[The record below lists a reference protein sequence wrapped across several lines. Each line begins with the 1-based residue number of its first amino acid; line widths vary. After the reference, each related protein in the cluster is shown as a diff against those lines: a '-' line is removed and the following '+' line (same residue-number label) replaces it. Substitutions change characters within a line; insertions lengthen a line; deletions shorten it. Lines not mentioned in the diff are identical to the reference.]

1 MVEMFEYSFMQ
12 RAFIAGII
20 IAILA
25 PTLGTFIVIRR
36 YSMITDT
43 LAHSS
48 LLGVAIG
55 ILFGIYPLY
64 SALISAIIIAIL
76 IEYLRSYKNMYS
88 DSVLAIFLSGALA
101 FAIVI
106 VSLSGEFNNS
116 LFSYLFGT
124 LLAISDSELYTL
136 LGFSIV
142 ALFLIYK
149 HYHNLQFVAF
159 DEDVAKVSGV
169 NTVFVNFMLIILIA
183 ITVVL
188 SIKIIGALLIGA
200 ITIIPVSSA
209 LGFKKGFSKTIFIAI
224 AIALLSVVI
233 GLSLSYHL
241 SFPSGASIVIVSV
254 LLFIVSLIINRGKN

>member
-1 MVEMFEYSFMQ
+1 MIEMFEYSFMIK
-12 RAFIAGII
+12 AFLAGII
-20 IAILA
+20 IAVLA

-55 ILFGIYPLY
+55 ILFGVYPIIT
-64 SALISAIIIAIL
+64 ALISSIIIGIL

-88 DSVLAIFLSGALA
+88 DSILAIFLSGALA

-106 VSLSGEFNNS
+106 VSISGEFNNS

-124 LLAISDSELYTL
+124 LLAITDSEIYL
-136 LGFSIV
+136 LFGFSII
-142 ALFLIYK
+142 ALILIFK
-149 HYHNLQFVAF
+149 NYHNLQLVAF
-159 DEDVAKVSGV
+159 DEDIAKVNGI
-169 NTVFVNFMLIILIA
+169 NTNYLNFMLIILIA

-209 LGFKKGFSKTIFIAI
+209 LQFKKGFSKTIIIAI
-224 AIALLSVVI
+224 ILALVSVLVGLTLSYY
-233 GLSLSYHL
+233 LSL
-241 SFPSGASIVIVSV
+241 PSGASIVIVSV
-254 LLFIVSLIINRGKN
+254 ILFILSLLFNRK